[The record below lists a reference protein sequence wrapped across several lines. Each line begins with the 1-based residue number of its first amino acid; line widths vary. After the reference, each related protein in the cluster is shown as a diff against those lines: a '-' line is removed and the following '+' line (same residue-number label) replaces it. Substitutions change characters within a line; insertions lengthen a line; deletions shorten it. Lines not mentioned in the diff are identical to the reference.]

1 MALFSHVT
9 FVDISVNF
17 KSDMGWSFVILS
29 TEVNY
34 KILFCMM
41 REVIFLDLS
50 VNVQSDMGSC

>member
-1 MALFSHVT
+1 MALFCHVT

-17 KSDMGWSFVILS
+17 KSDMGWSYVILS

-50 VNVQSDMGSC
+50 VNVQSDMG